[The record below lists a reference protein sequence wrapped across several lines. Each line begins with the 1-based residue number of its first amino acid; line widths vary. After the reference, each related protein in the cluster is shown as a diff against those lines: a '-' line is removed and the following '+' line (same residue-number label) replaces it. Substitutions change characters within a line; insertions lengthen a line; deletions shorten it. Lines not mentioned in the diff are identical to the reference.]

1 MAMVSLEGVSD
12 AGDGFVA
19 VDARRSGT
27 LLVTVC
33 AGLRFGFRFSFWRY
47 VEHVMSLLVML
58 K

>member
-1 MAMVSLEGVSD
+1 MAIVSLEGMRD

-27 LLVTVC
+27 LLVPFC

-47 VEHVMSLLVML
+47 VEHVMSLLVMP